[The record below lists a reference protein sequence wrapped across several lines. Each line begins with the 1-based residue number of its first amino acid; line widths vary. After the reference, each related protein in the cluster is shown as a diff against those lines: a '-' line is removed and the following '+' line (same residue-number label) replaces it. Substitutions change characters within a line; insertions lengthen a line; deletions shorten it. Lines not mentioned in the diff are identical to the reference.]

1 MKKQWLFTLLLLV
14 GALNLYLLI
23 QIEQQDRREQ
33 EELANLT
40 QLDPEQIKSIRIV
53 RENDQ
58 LLFDK
63 ESNNWVMREPR
74 QGPADPERMTELRAI
89 AVITPLAQYDDTQ
102 VDLARYGLSSPQ
114 LTVYLNDTQIAFGNV
129 NPANGR
135 RYVLS
140 NKRLFLIADNIF
152 PILQLPAEQ
161 FLQ

>member
-1 MKKQWLFTLLLLV
+1 
-14 GALNLYLLI
+14 
-23 QIEQQDRREQ
+23 
-33 EELANLT
+33 
-40 QLDPEQIKSIRIV
+40 
-53 RENDQ
+53 
-58 LLFDK
+58 
-63 ESNNWVMREPR
+63 MREPR

>member
-1 MKKQWLFTLLLLV
+1 MKKQWLITLLLLV

-23 QIEQQDRREQ
+23 QIDQQDSREQ

-40 QLDPEQIKSIRIV
+40 QLDPERISSIRIV
-53 RENDQ
+53 REHGQ
-58 LLFDK
+58 ILFNK
-63 ESNNWVMREPR
+63 EMDNWVMREPS

-89 AVITPLAQYDDTQ
+89 SVITPLAKYDVAQ
-102 VDLARYGLSSPQ
+102 VDLARYGLSTPQ

-140 NKRLFLIADNIF
+140 NNRLFLIADNIF

>member
-1 MKKQWLFTLLLLV
+1 MKKQWLITLLLLV

-23 QIEQQDRREQ
+23 QIDQQDSREQ

-40 QLDPEQIKSIRIV
+40 QLDPEQISSIRIV
-53 RENDQ
+53 RENGQ
-58 LLFDK
+58 ILFNK
-63 ESNNWVMREPR
+63 ETDNWVMREPR
-74 QGPADPERMTELRAI
+74 QGPADAERMTELRAM
-89 AVITPLAQYDDTQ
+89 AVITPLAKYDIAQ
-102 VDLARYGLSSPQ
+102 VDLARYGLSTPQ
-114 LTVYLNDTQIAFGNV
+114 LTVYLNNTQIAFGNV

-140 NKRLFLIADNIF
+140 NNRLFLIADNIF

>member
-1 MKKQWLFTLLLLV
+1 MKKQWLITLLLLV

-23 QIEQQDRREQ
+23 QIDQQDSREQ

-40 QLDPEQIKSIRIV
+40 QLDPEQISSIRIV
-53 RENDQ
+53 RENGQ
-58 LLFDK
+58 ILFNK
-63 ESNNWVMREPR
+63 ETDNWVMREPR
-74 QGPADPERMTELRAI
+74 QGPADAERMTELRAM
-89 AVITPLAQYDDTQ
+89 AVITPLAKYDIAQ
-102 VDLARYGLSSPQ
+102 VDLARYGLSTPQ

-140 NKRLFLIADNIF
+140 NNRLFLIADNIF

>member
-1 MKKQWLFTLLLLV
+1 MKKQWLITLLLLV

-23 QIEQQDRREQ
+23 QIDQQDSREQ
-33 EELANLT
+33 EELVNLT
-40 QLDPEQIKSIRIV
+40 QLDPERISSIRIV
-53 RENDQ
+53 REHGQ
-58 LLFDK
+58 ILFNK
-63 ESNNWVMREPR
+63 EMDNWVMREPR

-89 AVITPLAQYDDTQ
+89 SVITPLAKYDIAQ
-102 VDLARYGLSSPQ
+102 VDLARYGLSTPQ

-140 NKRLFLIADNIF
+140 NNRLFLIADNIF